1 MELDFSKLLNQKEP
15 LIFALSKKF
24 HISYDGA
31 KEFLKLAII
40 ERVKTHYT
48 IQISGNFL
56 KGNPEILHKLEQ
68 DILLWTEDDFDEED
82 FQIIGYCKNIQ

>member
-15 LIFALSKKF
+15 LIFAVSKKF

-31 KEFLKLAII
+31 REFLKLAII
-40 ERVKTHYT
+40 ERVKAHYK
-48 IQISGNFL
+48 IQIIGNFL
-56 KGNPEILHKLEQ
+56 KGDPVMLQKLEQ
-68 DILLWTEDDFDEED
+68 DLLLWTEHDFDEED